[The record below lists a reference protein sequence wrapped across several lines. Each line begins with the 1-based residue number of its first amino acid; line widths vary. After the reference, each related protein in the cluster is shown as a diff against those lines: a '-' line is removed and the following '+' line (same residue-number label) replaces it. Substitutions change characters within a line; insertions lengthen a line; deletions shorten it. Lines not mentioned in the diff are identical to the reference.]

1 MASLNTTTEANSRR
15 RIHNASSKRN
25 SEDRLSAIF
34 FAFGNEDVLKMF
46 EAIAQHQNINTS
58 DFDTQKKY
66 YSRLTKLKTNSLIK
80 KKRGKYVLTAFGASM
95 YLALLQ
101 ARKIQYLY
109 WQLRIIDA
117 LDEKVQDVQ
126 RKEMIELLIPD
137 LEIRKL
143 LLQTSSTP
151 L

>member
-1 MASLNTTTEANSRR
+1 MASLNTTTKANSRR

-58 DFDTQKKY
+58 DFDTKKKY

-143 LLQTSSTP
+143 LLQTSSTR

>member
-101 ARKIQYLY
+101 ARKIQYLD
-109 WQLRIIDA
+109 QETVA
-117 LDEKVQDVQ
+117 SNQ
-126 RKEMIELLIPD
+126 
-137 LEIRKL
+137 
-143 LLQTSSTP
+143 
-151 L
+151 